1 LTPSSYD
8 GESEVVM
15 TINRLSMPENKK
27 EIREANRKALAEYS
41 RNIDRYKAEAEYL
54 EYVVERRVFEDTG
67 LTGEYDHIR
76 ENGTWGAEAV
86 VYPGHNERW

>member
-1 LTPSSYD
+1 MTPSSYD

-15 TINRLSMPENKK
+15 NTINRLSMPKNKN
-27 EIREANRKALAEYS
+27 EIKRANFKALVEYYQ
-41 RNIDRYKAEAEYL
+41 NIDKYKKEAEYL
-54 EYVVERRVFEDTG
+54 EYV
-67 LTGEYDHIR
+67 H